1 MKNFA
6 EMNMDE
12 MLSVVGGAAGPVGIV
27 KGDIVWGPL
36 KDNTSC
42 GCSVPTAAFRLTSPW
57 TTFSEI
63 FPSGTKQPAGS
74 F

>member
-42 GCSVPTAAFRLTSPW
+42 GCSVPTHKSLDDIFRDLSIW
-57 TTFSEI
+57 H
-63 FPSGTKQPAGS
+63 
-74 F
+74 